1 MYRKPYLNEVEMD
14 TQNKK
19 EEKKNPSEE
28 ENLKN
33 PCRATRNTLLFLFA
47 AAAVGTVVY
56 FAIKEGQRIKAE
68 NELLDYEV
76 W

>member
-1 MYRKPYLNEVEMD
+1 MD

-19 EEKKNPSEE
+19 EEKKNPAEE

-33 PCRATRNTLLFLFA
+33 QCRATRNTLLFLFA